1 MQTPLSASLLSV
13 HELILVVSDGR
24 AEASAGSM
32 EKGWSQ
38 TVPKRE
44 TFRFERLLFRF
55 GRPLFRLGRELVR
68 RRRIA
73 FHYEEAAV
81 PLTEIAVPEQVGKRS
96 KIRECRFIQREKEA
110 SSILREQLMAS
121 AVHGQRRS
129 FHFERKTVPPF
140 HFLARAASTVSVVSR
155 ELSRASASLGR
166 Q

>member
-1 MQTPLSASLLSV
+1 MAGLRRPLAPWK
-13 HELILVVSDGR
+13 
-24 AEASAGSM
+24 
-32 EKGWSQ
+32 KGWSQ

-129 FHFERKTVPPF
+129 FHFERKTVPF
-140 HFLARAASTVSVVSR
+140 SCARAFKIKTILNAH
-155 ELSRASASLGR
+155 LLNMNF
-166 Q
+166 